1 MILIS
6 KKLIFFGA
14 PGVGKGTQAKI
25 ISAKLHIPHIST
37 GDILRNAIGKKTEL
51 GLKAKVKIDV
61 GQLVPDDIMGEL
73 VENVLTNNKCKDGFI
88 LDGFPRTIN
97 QAKILQKIIDKNC
110 KGPLTI
116 FTLDADD
123 HLIIDRLAQR
133 RMCTACNSIIN
144 LNFLTNP
151 EKCPSCGS
159 LNSFT
164 KRKDDEA
171 DVIKKRLKIFYKTTR
186 PVLEYYKDHAIIHSI
201 DGTLPVEEITKEI
214 IKALG

>member
-1 MILIS
+1 MILTS

-25 ISAKLHIPHIST
+25 ISAKLHVPHIST

-51 GLKAKVKIDV
+51 GMKAKVKIDV

-73 VENVLTNNKCKDGFI
+73 VENVLNGKKCHEGFI

-97 QAKILQKIIDKNC
+97 QAEILQKIVDKCNDH
-110 KGPLTI
+110 PLTI
-116 FTLDADD
+116 ITLVADD
-123 HLIIDRLAQR
+123 HLIINRLAQR

-151 EKCPSCGS
+151 KKCPSCGS
-159 LNSFT
+159 VNSFI
-164 KRKDDEA
+164 KRKDDEES
-171 DVIKKRLKIFYKTTR
+171 VIKRRLEIFYETTK
-186 PVLEYYKDHAIIHSI
+186 PVLEYYKDRATIHAI

-214 IKALG
+214 LKAIA